1 MKLPTPLLTG
11 TLIKCY
17 RRSLVDVRLSDG
29 TVVTAH
35 RPNSGK
41 MRGCSEPGRPVVLSD
56 SCNPARR
63 HQLTWE
69 LIDMN
74 DTWIGVNPSIPG
86 KVVYEA
92 LKLKLIPPLALYDEV
107 DQNAAYGVNKRVD
120 LLLQGR
126 DQNCFINL
134 FNVTWVENGVALY
147 PETVSARSTTAVR
160 ELTDIAHQGHRAV
173 VFFFVQRSDCSTF
186 KPAEHVDREFLKALL
201 VANSANVEIMVY
213 RALVTPTEIALGV
226 PIPFSLE

>member
-29 TVVTAH
+29 TIVTAH

-41 MRGCSEPGRPVVLSD
+41 MHGCSEPGRPVVLSD
-56 SCNPARR
+56 SGNPGRR
-63 HQLTWE
+63 HRLTWE

-74 DTWIGVNPSIPG
+74 ETWIGVNPSIPG
-86 KVVYEA
+86 KVIYDA
-92 LKLKLIPPLALYDEV
+92 IKRKLIPPLALYDEV
-107 DQNAAYGVNKRVD
+107 DLNATYGVNRKID

-126 DQNCFINL
+126 DQNCFINV
-134 FNVTWVENGVALY
+134 FNVTWVEKGVALY
-147 PETVSARSTTAVR
+147 PEATSTRSTTAVR
-160 ELTDIAHQGHRAV
+160 ELIDIAHQGHRAV
-173 VFFFVQRSDCSTF
+173 AFFFVQRGDCSTLR
-186 KPAEHVDREFLKALL
+186 PAEHVDREFLKALL
-201 VANSANVEIMVY
+201 AANSANVEIMVY
-213 RALVTPTEIALGV
+213 RAVVTPTEIALGT